1 MRRGGGRAMI
11 YETWSGSSFG
21 TRPASPNISAECRF
35 YDPAIHFASC
45 RIVCFQVSQMCR
57 VHDVPNRG
65 WVPVSRL
72 WSSRKT
78 WAVGV
83 YYGFSGSHDLNDVNL
98 YWSKKSLSSLETGLE
113 ARIPC
118 DLLFWNHVYQLRR
131 YGLSH
136 LAPSIM
142 HYDLHIVVELPSGA
156 SWFPSY
162 VISALIPATT
172 LSFWWRWSAL
182 RVWNWLVCNTMWHY
196 GCYGPMRNLKG
207 TFATSTNERFPNIL
221 QRS

>member
-1 MRRGGGRAMI
+1 MQNCWLPG
-11 YETWSGSSFG
+11 E
-21 TRPASPNISAECRF
+21 PN
-35 YDPAIHFASC
+35 
-45 RIVCFQVSQMCR
+45 
-57 VHDVPNRG
+57 
-65 WVPVSRL
+65 VSRP
-72 WSSRKT
+72 WRSKSGVST
-78 WAVGV
+78 IVVVPENMSCWGFGV
-83 YYGFSGSHDLNDVNL
+83 YYGVYYAFSGSHNLNDVNL